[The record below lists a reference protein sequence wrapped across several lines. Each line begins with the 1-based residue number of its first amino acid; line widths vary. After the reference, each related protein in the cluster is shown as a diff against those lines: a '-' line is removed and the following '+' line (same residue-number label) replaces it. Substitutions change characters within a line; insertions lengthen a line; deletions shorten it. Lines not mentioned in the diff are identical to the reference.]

1 MGLRG
6 VGVWQGGYGPPFDDD
21 RAMAREVEAL
31 GYTAFWFGEA
41 PGGKEAFARAATLLG
56 VTSTIVVATGIA
68 SVWGR
73 DPLTTSS
80 AVRTVAEAFPGRF
93 VAGLGVSH
101 RPVVE
106 ARGESY
112 DRPLDHMRRYLEEM
126 AASVHSSPEPTIAP
140 TVVLAALGPRML
152 ELAARAADGAHPYFV
167 TTEHVRRARAVL
179 GAGKLLAPELAVVL
193 EEDPQAGAPVAPRLH
208 TASFYL
214 TAPNYVRALRWLGW
228 TDADLADGGS
238 DALVDAIVAWGD
250 AAAIADACPAVLR
263 RRRRPRLPPA
273 GDRDPPAVRR
283 PRHHRTRRAAPA
295 GAHGH
300 GAGPRLTV
308 PRAGRRLGI
317 VYDSSRRAEP
327 DPAARARRH
336 DTRGAP

>member
-1 MGLRG
+1 MCPSATIRRKNFVYDFSMGLRG

-56 VTSTIVVATGIA
+56 DTSTIVVATGIA

-101 RPVVE
+101 RPMVE

-112 DRPLDHMRRYLEEM
+112 DRPLDYMRRYLAAM
-126 AASVHSSPEPTIAP
+126 AASVHSSPEPTIVP

-152 ELAARAADGAHPYFV
+152 ELAAQAADGAHPYFV

-179 GAGKLLAPELAVVL
+179 GASKLLAPELAVVL
-193 EEDPQAGAPVAPRLH
+193 EEDPLQARRLARLH

-250 AAAIADACPAVLR
+250 VAAIARPHVQEYFAAGADHVCLQPVTEIRPLFDGPDTTALDVLR
-263 RRRRPRLPPA
+263 RLAPTVTGL
-273 GDRDPPAVRR
+273 GRD
-283 PRHHRTRRAAPA
+283 
-295 GAHGH
+295 
-300 GAGPRLTV
+300 
-308 PRAGRRLGI
+308 
-317 VYDSSRRAEP
+317 
-327 DPAARARRH
+327 
-336 DTRGAP
+336 

>member
-1 MGLRG
+1 MR
-6 VGVWQGGYGPPFDDD
+6 P
-21 RAMAREVEAL
+21 R
-31 GYTAFWFGEA
+31 
-41 PGGKEAFARAATLLG
+41 LLG
-56 VTSTIVVATGIA
+56 DTSTIVVATGIA

-112 DRPLDHMRRYLEEM
+112 DRPLDYMRRYLEAM

-152 ELAARAADGAHPYFV
+152 ELAAEAADGAHPYFV

-193 EEDPQAGAPVAPRLH
+193 EEDPVQARRLARLH

-228 TDADLADGGS
+228 TDADFADGGS

-250 AAAIADACPAVLR
+250 ATAIAARVAAVLR
-263 RRRRPRLPPA
+263 CRRRPRLPPA

-283 PRHHRTRRAAPA
+283 SRHHRARRAASA
-295 GAHGH
+295 GADGH

-317 VYDSSRRAEP
+317 VYDLVDGPSRI
-327 DPAARARRH
+327 RRSGPPPRH
-336 DTRGAP
+336 EGAP